1 MIYFLLVDLFI
12 ALILNT
18 PSYLIILIIPYLK
31 KQDLI
36 CFLIISLFYDLYL
49 LKTPFIMTML
59 YLLLYFINQKLK
71 RKIKLKKYSWIY
83 IIINYLVFFIVLN
96 GLFQSMSL
104 SKLLNFNL
112 LRIVL
117 GIIINH
123 LFKLRN
129 IKFSR

>member
-1 MIYFLLVDLFI
+1 MIYFLLVDLI
-12 ALILNT
+12 ISLILNA

-49 LKTPFIMTML
+49 LKTPFIVTML

-71 RKIKLKKYSWIY
+71 KKIKLKKYNWIY
-83 IIINYLVFFIVLN
+83 IIINYLVFFTVLN
-96 GLFQSMSL
+96 ALFQSMAL
-104 SKLLNFNL
+104 SKFLIFNL
-112 LRIVL
+112 LWIIL

-129 IKFSR
+129 IKFFR

>member
-1 MIYFLLVDLFI
+1 MIYFLLVDLI
-12 ALILNT
+12 ISLILNA

-49 LKTPFIMTML
+49 LKMPFIITML
-59 YLLLYFINQKLK
+59 YFFLYFINQKLK
-71 RKIKLKKYSWIY
+71 KKIKLKKYSWIY
-83 IIINYLVFFIVLN
+83 IIINYLFFFVVLN

-104 SKLLNFNL
+104 SKFLIFNL
-112 LRIVL
+112 LWIIL

-129 IKFSR
+129 IKFSG

>member
-1 MIYFLLVDLFI
+1 MIYFLLADLFI
-12 ALILNT
+12 SLILNT

-36 CFLIISLFYDLYL
+36 CFLIVSLFYDLYL
-49 LKTPFIMTML
+49 LKTLFIMTTL
-59 YLLLYFINQKLK
+59 NLFLYFFNQKLK
-71 RKIKLKKYSWIY
+71 KKIKLKKYSWIY
-83 IIINYLVFFIVLN
+83 IIINYLAFFAILN

-104 SKLLNFNL
+104 SRFLIFNL
-112 LRIVL
+112 LWIVL